1 MTINFKNEY
10 QFEIQHSFI
19 NQKKNLG
26 VFMQNDK
33 LRLEDL
39 LETAVSSNV
48 QDDRIN
54 SVAIIGA
61 GVMGQGIGQTIAASG
76 MEVIIIEKTD
86 ERLEW
91 AKTQLA
97 ENIDREIKRWA
108 MTNSEKKAI
117 FSRIT
122 WDIDITKIKDCDL
135 VIEAVDEDFDLKVK
149 IFKEMDKHAK
159 KEAIFVSNTS
169 TLSLTKISETTSRPD
184 KVIGMHFLNPVP
196 KVPLVEIV
204 KCLHTSNETVKKVKD
219 FANRIGKTPVEVY
232 EYPGFVTTRA
242 IVPLLNEAM
251 YILLEGVATAK
262 DIDTAMRLGYNFQ
275 YGPLEMA
282 DMMGLDE
289 VLAWMETLWKTLGE
303 PRYRACPILRK
314 LVRERKL
321 GRKTGEGFYKYDQ
334 HGNKIIE

>member
-1 MTINFKNEY
+1 
-10 QFEIQHSFI
+10 
-19 NQKKNLG
+19 
-26 VFMQNDK
+26 MQNDK

-39 LETAVSSNV
+39 LDSAVSNV
-48 QDDRIN
+48 QEDRIN

-61 GVMGQGIGQTIAASG
+61 GVMGQGIGQTIASSG
-76 MEVIIIEKTD
+76 MEVTIIEKSN

-91 AKTQLA
+91 AKAQLS
-97 ENIDREIKRWA
+97 ETIDREIKRWA

-122 WDIDITKIKDCDL
+122 WDIDITKIQDCDL
-135 VIEAVDEDFDLKVK
+135 VIEAVDEDFDLKVR

-219 FANRIGKTPVEVY
+219 FVNRIGKTPVEVY